1 MVQINSLTAL
11 KIKQKLK
18 PGLYS
23 DGLGLYLQVRS
34 DTSKSWIFRY
44 RANGKLRDMGLGPLH
59 SLSLAEAREKAAA
72 CRSMRLNGLDPIE
85 ERRRKQRNERTDAIP
100 VITFAQ
106 CAEAYI
112 AAHRASWKNGKHA
125 EQWSSTLRTYAYP
138 VFKDIPVGRIDK
150 DFVYKVLQP
159 IWNTKNET
167 ASRLRGR
174 IERVMAWAGA
184 MGYRTGDNPALWKG
198 HLEFL
203 LAKRSSVAPIV
214 HHAALPIDDTPT
226 FVGLLQ
232 RQETVTAYAFEFCI
246 LTATR
251 TSETIGMRW
260 DEIDDD
266 GTMWTIPGK
275 RMKAGRD
282 HRVPLSDRA
291 QAIIAEM
298 KKIHISDFVF
308 SGRVTDRPLSTMAF
322 LELLRRLGRTDITA
336 HGFRSTFRDWAAER
350 TDFPNEVVEMALAH
364 TISNKVE
371 AAYRRG
377 DLFEKRRAL
386 AQTWA
391 DFCAS
396 LSKAGLAENAG

>member
-85 ERRRKQRNERTDAIP
+85 ERRKKKQSETADAAP

-125 EQWSSTLRTYAYP
+125 EQWSSTLKTYAYP
-138 VFKDIPVGRIDK
+138 VFRDTPVSAINKDL
-150 DFVYKVLQP
+150 VYKVLQP

-184 MGYRTGDNPALWKG
+184 MGYRSGDNPALWKG

-214 HHAALPIDDTPT
+214 HHAAMPINDTPA
-226 FVGLLQ
+226 FIGLLQ

-260 DEIDDD
+260 DEIDDN
-266 GTMWTIPGK
+266 GTMWTIPGE

-291 QAIIAEM
+291 QAIIAKM

-308 SGRVTDRPLSTMAF
+308 PGRVADRPLSTMAF
-322 LELLRRLGRTDITA
+322 LELLRRLGCTDITA

-396 LSKAGLAENAG
+396 LPKTDLAENAG

>member
-85 ERRRKQRNERTDAIP
+85 ERRRKERNERTDAIP

-214 HHAALPIDDTPT
+214 HHAAMPIDDTPT

-260 DEIDDD
+260 DEIHDD
-266 GTMWTIPGK
+266 GTMWTIPGE

-308 SGRVTDRPLSTMAF
+308 PGRVADRPLSTMAF

-386 AQTWA
+386 AQAWA
-391 DFCAS
+391 DFCAC
-396 LSKAGLAENAG
+396 LPKAGLAENAG

>member
-44 RANGKLRDMGLGPLH
+44 RVNGKLRDMGLGPLH
-59 SLSLAEAREKAAA
+59 SLSLADAREKAAA
-72 CRSMRLNGLDPIE
+72 CRSMRLNGLDPID
-85 ERRRKQRNERTDAIP
+85 ERRRKEQSETVDAVP

-125 EQWSSTLRTYAYP
+125 EQWSSTLKTYAYP
-138 VFKDIPVGRIDK
+138 VFKDIPVGGIDK
-150 DFVYKVLQP
+150 DLVYKVLQP

-214 HHAALPIDDTPT
+214 HHAAMPINDTPA
-226 FVGLLQ
+226 FIGLLQ

-260 DEIDDD
+260 DEIDND
-266 GTMWTIPGK
+266 GAMWTIPGE

-308 SGRVTDRPLSTMAF
+308 PGRVTDRPLSTMAF

-386 AQTWA
+386 AQAWT

-396 LSKAGLAENAG
+396 LPKAGLAGNAG

>member
-34 DTSKSWIFRY
+34 ETSKSWIFRY
-44 RANGKLRDMGLGPLH
+44 RAKGKLRDMGLGPLH

-85 ERRRKQRNERTDAIP
+85 ERRRKEQREITDAVP
-100 VITFAQ
+100 VITFAR

-125 EQWSSTLRTYAYP
+125 EQWSSTLKTYAYP
-138 VFKDIPVGRIDK
+138 VFKDAPVSSIDK
-150 DFVYKVLQP
+150 DLVFKVLQP

-174 IERVMAWAGA
+174 IERVLAWAGA

-214 HHAALPIDDTPT
+214 HHAAMPINDTPT
-226 FVGLLQ
+226 FIGLLQ

-282 HRVPLSDRA
+282 HRIPLSDRA
-291 QAIIAEM
+291 RTIIAEM
-298 KKIHISDFVF
+298 KRIHISDFVF
-308 SGRVTDRPLSTMAF
+308 PGRVTDRPLSTMAF

-350 TDFPNEVVEMALAH
+350 TEFPNEVVEMALAH

-386 AQTWA
+386 AQAWT
-391 DFCAS
+391 DFCGNLPKAS
-396 LSKAGLAENAG
+396 RTENAR